1 MRVVAALSTCLVAVA
16 FAAAPAQAT
25 TQIGDGTLSLVGLFT
40 PTVTTGASTG
50 SFKVVSG
57 TTFQISGTGSFA
69 GLFGAN
75 GTANGL
81 VSFSNTVGSTVAES
95 LASFLTFADGAG
107 GNYDFSVTSVKTL
120 NYSVT
125 PGVSTAI
132 SLYLLGSTLDSNLGF
147 GATPTSLTLSFN
159 STGNSP
165 FSTSATL
172 SVPPAPI
179 PSVPETA
186 TWGMMLMGFGAMGA
200 ALRRRRSVNVTFA

>member
-1 MRVVAALSTCLVAVA
+1 MRAVSVLTTCFIAAA

-25 TQIGDGTLSLVGLFT
+25 TQIGDGTLSLVGLFA

-50 SFKVVSG
+50 SFSVING
-57 TTFQISGTGSFA
+57 TTFQISGTGAFA

-75 GTANGL
+75 GNANG
-81 VSFSNTVGSTVAES
+81 SATFSNTVGTTVAES
-95 LASFLTFADGAG
+95 LANFLSFADGSG
-107 GNYDFSVTSVKTL
+107 GTYNFSVDSVKTL
-120 NYSVT
+120 NYNVT

-132 SLYLLGSTLDSNLGF
+132 SLYLLGSTLDTNLGLA
-147 GATPTSLTLSFN
+147 ATATSLTLSFN

-186 TWGMMLMGFGAMGA
+186 TWAMMLVGFGAMGA
-200 ALRRRRSVNVTFA
+200 AMRRRNVGVTFA

>member
-1 MRVVAALSTCLVAVA
+1 MRVVPVLTTCIIAAA

-25 TQIGDGTLSLVGLFT
+25 TQIGNGTLSLVGLFA
-40 PTVTTGASTG
+40 PTVTTGATTG
-50 SFKVVSG
+50 SFGVTNG
-57 TTFQISGTGSFA
+57 TTFQISGTGSFL

-81 VSFSNTVGSTVAES
+81 VSFSNTVGTTVAQS
-95 LASFLTFADGAG
+95 LANFLTFADGASG
-107 GNYDFSVTSVKTL
+107 TYNFSVASVKTL

-132 SLYLLGSTLDSNLGF
+132 SLYLLGSTLDSNLGL
-147 GATPTSLTLSFN
+147 GPTATSLTLSFN
-159 STGNSP
+159 STGNSF

-179 PSVPETA
+179 GSVPETA

>member
-1 MRVVAALSTCLVAVA
+1 MRVVSVLTTCVIAAA

-25 TQIGDGTLSLVGLFT
+25 TQIGDGTLSLVGLFV
-40 PTVTTGASTG
+40 PTVTTGAATG
-50 SFKVVSG
+50 SFAVTNG

-81 VSFSNTVGSTVAES
+81 VSFSNTVGATVGQS
-95 LASFLTFADGAG
+95 LANFLTFADGASG
-107 GNYDFSVTSVKTL
+107 TYNFSVASVKTL

-125 PGVSTAI
+125 PGISTAI
-132 SLYLLGSTLDSNLGF
+132 SLYLLGSTVDSSLGL
-147 GATPTSLTLSFN
+147 GPTATSLTLSFN
-159 STGNSP
+159 STGGSP

-172 SVPPAPI
+172 AVPPAPI
-179 PSVPETA
+179 RSVPETA